1 MKNYITVHN
10 HLVRGVIYKEKDYE
24 NVFLVKTEAGKIE
37 VIPRKYKQRIDRNKR
52 LRDATLMAK
61 IKVHYPDGT
70 FTIFDNAHEAGK
82 AFDMTAQNIY
92 YNTRLN
98 RVMQKGKSKGLRFEK
113 MR

>member
-1 MKNYITVHN
+1 MRNFITVDN
-10 HLVRGVIYKEKDYE
+10 HLVRGEIFKEKEYE

-52 LRDATLMAK
+52 LRDGSLMAK

-70 FTIFDNAHEAGK
+70 FTIFKNAHEAGK
-82 AFDMTAQNIY
+82 ALGITPSSVY
-92 YNTRLN
+92 YNARMK
-98 RVMQKGKSKGLRFEK
+98 RVTQKGKSKGLRFEK

>member
-1 MKNYITVHN
+1 MQNFITIDN
-10 HLVRGVIYKEKDYE
+10 HLVRGEIFKEKEYE
-24 NVFLVKTEAGKIE
+24 NIMIIIDEHKRRHVV
-37 VIPRKYKQRIDRNKR
+37 RKHEKRKIDRAKK

-70 FTIFDNAHEAGK
+70 FTIFKNAHEAGK

>member
-1 MKNYITVHN
+1 MRNFITVDN
-10 HLVRGVIYKEKDYE
+10 HLVRGDVYKEKDYE
-24 NVFLVKTEAGKIE
+24 NI
-37 VIPRKYKQRIDRNKR
+37 VIIIDEHNRRHVVRKQEKRKIDRAKK

-61 IKVHYPDGT
+61 IKVHYPDGS

-98 RVMQKGKSKGLRFEK
+98 RVTQKGKSKGLRFEK

>member
-1 MKNYITVHN
+1 MRNFITVNN
-10 HLVRGVIYKEKDYE
+10 HLVRGEVYKEKDYE
-24 NVFLVKTEAGKIE
+24 NIMIIIDEHNRRHVVRKHEKRKIDWS
-37 VIPRKYKQRIDRNKR
+37 KKLRN
-52 LRDATLMAK
+52 DNLMAK
-61 IKVHYPDGT
+61 IKVHFPDGT
-70 FTIFDNAHEAGK
+70 FTIYENAHEAGK